1 MCLCAW
7 VCVMVA
13 VLTAAM
19 RQGEWRGNIPYRE
32 REGGREGGEE
42 EGGGGVEGTGS
53 DEAK

>member
-1 MCLCAW
+1 MSNRVCVSMSVGVCVCAC

-32 REGGREGGEE
+32 RGGREENR
-42 EGGGGVEGTGS
+42 EG
-53 DEAK
+53 